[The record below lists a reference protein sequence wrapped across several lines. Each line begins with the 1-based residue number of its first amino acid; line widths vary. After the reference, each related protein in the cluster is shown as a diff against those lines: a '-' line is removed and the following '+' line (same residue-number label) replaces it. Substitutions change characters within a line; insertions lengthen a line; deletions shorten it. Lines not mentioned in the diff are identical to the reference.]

1 MKMSI
6 PSSLFQTWLFITPE
20 LYNRI
25 IKCMGQFDKRSYFIF
40 RRFLDIVHTER
51 GFFTENGDNLDFN
64 WEWDMF
70 TAECFKQVGK
80 DEHEP
85 NEISGLEIEYGRRLE
100 IDQNVKVPI
109 IFSLL
114 RLTNKDIV
122 QSAEE
127 EPEEGILNL
136 DELRDYI
143 LEDMPVFT
151 ISLSNQPCEL
161 VTALEFAVSMM
172 DKYNVLI
179 RYSKM
184 ENPVDNLEI
193 LAFPKIL

>member
-6 PSSLFQTWLFITPE
+6 PSSLFQTWLFITPDV
-20 LYNRI
+20 YNRI
-25 IKCMGQFDKRSYFIF
+25 IRCMGQFEKRSYSIF

-85 NEISGLEIEYGRRLE
+85 HEISGLEIEYGRRLE
-100 IDQNVKVPI
+100 IDKNVKVPI
-109 IFSLL
+109 VFSTL
-114 RLTNKDIV
+114 RLENRDV
-122 QSAEE
+122 LDNDNEE
-127 EPEEGILNL
+127 EGTEQEK
-136 DELRDYI
+136 LRD
-143 LEDMPVFT
+143 LLLTDMPVFT
-151 ISLSNQPCEL
+151 ISLSNQPLEL

-179 RYSKM
+179 RYTKM
-184 ENPVDNLEI
+184 ENPVNNLEI

>member
-25 IKCMGQFDKRSYFIF
+25 IKCMGQFEKRSYSIF
-40 RRFLDIVHTER
+40 RRFLDVVHTER

-80 DEHEP
+80 DEHKL
-85 NEISGLEIEYGRRLE
+85 NEISALEIEYGRRLE
-100 IDQNVKVPI
+100 IDKNVKVPI

-114 RLTNKDIV
+114 RITNEEIV
-122 QSAEE
+122 ESAAEE
-127 EPEEGILNL
+127 LDEDTLNM

-151 ISLSNQPCEL
+151 ISLSNQPHKL
-161 VTALEFAVSMM
+161 IVALEFAVSMM

-179 RYSKM
+179 RYTKM
-184 ENPVDNLEI
+184 ENPVNNLEI

>member
-1 MKMSI
+1 
-6 PSSLFQTWLFITPE
+6 
-20 LYNRI
+20 
-25 IKCMGQFDKRSYFIF
+25 
-40 RRFLDIVHTER
+40 
-51 GFFTENGDNLDFN
+51 
-64 WEWDMF
+64 MF

-85 NEISGLEIEYGRRLE
+85 HEISGLEIEYGRRLE
-100 IDQNVKVPI
+100 IDKNVKVPI
-109 IFSLL
+109 VFSLL
-114 RLTNKDIV
+114 RITNEEIV
-122 QSAEE
+122 ESAAEE
-127 EPEEGILNL
+127 HDEDTLNL

-151 ISLSNQPCEL
+151 ISLSNQPLEL

-179 RYSKM
+179 RSTKM
-184 ENPVDNLEI
+184 ENPVNNLEI

>member
-6 PSSLFQTWLFITPE
+6 PSSLFQKWFITPD

-25 IKCMGQFDKRSYFIF
+25 IKCMGQFDKRSYSIF

-85 NEISGLEIEYGRRLE
+85 NEISGLEIKYGMRLE

-151 ISLSNQPCEL
+151 ISLSNQPDKL
-161 VTALEFAVSMM
+161 ITALEFAVSMM

-179 RYSKM
+179 RYFKM

>member
-6 PSSLFQTWLFITPE
+6 PSSLFQTWLFITPDV
-20 LYNRI
+20 YNRI
-25 IKCMGQFDKRSYFIF
+25 IRCMGQFEKRSYSIF
-40 RRFLDIVHTER
+40 RGFLDVVHTER

-85 NEISGLEIEYGRRLE
+85 DEVSGLEIEYGRRLE
-100 IDQNVKVPI
+100 IDKNVKVPI
-109 IFSLL
+109 IFKLM
-114 RLTNKDIV
+114 RLTNEEIV
-122 QSAEE
+122 ESAAEE
-127 EPEEGILNL
+127 HDEDTLNL

-151 ISLSNQPCEL
+151 ISLSNQPLEL

-179 RYSKM
+179 RYTKM

>member
-6 PSSLFQTWLFITPE
+6 PSSLFQTWLFITPDV
-20 LYNRI
+20 YNRI
-25 IKCMGQFDKRSYFIF
+25 IRCMGQFEKRSYSIF
-40 RRFLDIVHTER
+40 RRFLDVVHTER
-51 GFFTENGDNLDFN
+51 GFFTENEDNLDFN

-70 TAECFKQVGK
+70 TAECFKQTGK

-85 NEISGLEIEYGRRLE
+85 NEISILEIEYGRRLE
-100 IDQNVKVPI
+100 IDKNVKVPI
-109 IFSLL
+109 IFKLM
-114 RLTNKDIV
+114 RLTNEDIV
-122 QSAEE
+122 HSAEE
-127 EPEEGILNL
+127 HDEDTLNL

-151 ISLSNQPCEL
+151 ISLSNQPLEL
-161 VTALEFAVSMM
+161 LTALEFAVSMM

-179 RYSKM
+179 RYTKM

>member
-1 MKMSI
+1 
-6 PSSLFQTWLFITPE
+6 
-20 LYNRI
+20 
-25 IKCMGQFDKRSYFIF
+25 
-40 RRFLDIVHTER
+40 
-51 GFFTENGDNLDFN
+51 
-64 WEWDMF
+64 MF